1 MFWHFA
7 LGFQPSLAPHLHGKV
22 CIKVLWHSPALK
34 DALTPQDVS
43 TWRRHAIA
51 KNSKDG
57 QLHCINFQS
66 PHPRVWKCGV
76 GPDEVGFP
84 YAMQIQSN
92 RLDSSMYH
100 EQILVQHLSITF
112 MRKKPRMNWLHLI
125 APKRVS
131 FWYWSHKR
139 KQNGNRTSNK
149 YIHAENNTVEQHVGP
164 PWIQPQNSQLRN
176 AASKWVIAR
185 HTYSILQYMFDFV
198 LSRKGYRVMHL
209 QNDASSEM
217 LVKKPWCRH
226 GAHHIGSGSRC
237 RRIRRLLTKQCL

>member
-1 MFWHFA
+1 M
-7 LGFQPSLAPHLHGKV
+7 
-22 CIKVLWHSPALK
+22 
-34 DALTPQDVS
+34 
-43 TWRRHAIA
+43 
-51 KNSKDG
+51 
-57 QLHCINFQS
+57 
-66 PHPRVWKCGV
+66 
-76 GPDEVGFP
+76 
-84 YAMQIQSN
+84 
-92 RLDSSMYH
+92 RLDFLTQCKYRATGLTVAC
-100 EQILVQHLSITF
+100 I
-112 MRKKPRMNWLHLI
+112 MN
-125 APKRVS
+125 K
-131 FWYWSHKR
+131 YWSSILALHSCEKSPGWTDCIWLLPKGWVSDIEVTR
-139 KQNGNRTSNK
+139 GNRMETEPPTK

-237 RRIRRLLTKQCL
+237 PRIRRLLTKQCL